1 VRVQRRLLHLL
12 DFLYAFGVTI
22 LLSPLLVY
30 VAIIVYRNDGW
41 PIIYRSER
49 MRSPDRGF
57 LLWKFRTMTNAQTDA
72 GVTGPAKSGRITS
85 TGAWLRRKRL
95 DELPQLWNILRG
107 DMGFVGPRAPL
118 RRYVEKYPE
127 IYAEVLKERPGITGL
142 ASMAFHKTEE
152 RLLAATSSPDETE
165 KVYCRR
171 CIPRKARLDL
181 IYAKRRNPCTDQR
194 LMWATILRR
203 VTMHR
208 RPVPKS
214 VTDAEM
220 ADQSSD

>member
-1 VRVQRRLLHLL
+1 MKI
-12 DFLYAFGVTI
+12 DPMD
-22 LLSPLLVY
+22 S
-30 VAIIVYRNDGW
+30 
-41 PIIYRSER
+41 
-49 MRSPDRGF
+49 
-57 LLWKFRTMTNAQTDA
+57 
-72 GVTGPAKSGRITS
+72 GVTGPSKAARITP

-127 IYAEVLKERPGITGL
+127 IYAEVLKERPGVTGL
-142 ASMAFHKTEE
+142 ASMTYHRAEE
-152 RLLAATSSPDETE
+152 RLLSETSTPEETE
-165 KVYCRR
+165 TVYCRR

-194 LMWATILRR
+194 LMWATVLKN

-208 RPVPKS
+208 RGR
-214 VTDAEM
+214 
-220 ADQSSD
+220 

>member
-1 VRVQRRLLHLL
+1 MTVQRRLLHLL
-12 DFLYAFGVTI
+12 DFLYAVGMTV
-22 LLSPLLVY
+22 LLSPLLIY
-30 VAIIVYRNDGW
+30 VAIVVYRNDGW

-49 MRSPDRGF
+49 MHSPGRSF
-57 LLWKFRTMTNAQTDA
+57 LLWKFRTMANTTSDS
-72 GVTGPAKSGRITS
+72 GVTGPTKLNRITP

-127 IYAEVLKERPGITGL
+127 IYADVLKDRPGITGL

-152 RLLAATSSPDETE
+152 RILAATSTPEETE
-165 KVYCRR
+165 EVYCRR

-181 IYAKRRNPCTDQR
+181 IYAKRRNPCSDQR
-194 LMWATILRR
+194 LMWATILKK
-203 VTMHR
+203 VTMHSR
-208 RPVPKS
+208 DR
-214 VTDAEM
+214 
-220 ADQSSD
+220 